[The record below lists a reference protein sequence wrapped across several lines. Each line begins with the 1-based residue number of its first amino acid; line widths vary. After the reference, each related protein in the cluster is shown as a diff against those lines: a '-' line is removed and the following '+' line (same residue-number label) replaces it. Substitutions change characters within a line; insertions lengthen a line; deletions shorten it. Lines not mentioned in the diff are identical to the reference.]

1 MFEAF
6 DYSLTYDLRTCGA
19 ANNSALVPT
28 LSDVFTEKLTIRKEL
43 PVSVSHA
50 TTTSCFALGDPHYMT
65 FDSMYYDFMV
75 PGEASLWLVGCRLWL
90 CPSSLV
96 DVISRSDVGGEAS
109 HWFEGCRLW
118 LYPCGPM
125 DGIAMWVYYASLAV
139 ACRVLACRVLAVWCS

>member
-1 MFEAF
+1 MVSSSPCDKPVVPSQTFIVVFEAF

-75 PGEASLWLVGCRLWL
+75 PGEASHWLVGCRLYG
-90 CPSSLV
+90 CAHLV
-96 DVISRSDVGGEAS
+96 
-109 HWFEGCRLW
+109 L
-118 LYPCGPM
+118 
-125 DGIAMWVYYASLAV
+125 
-139 ACRVLACRVLAVWCS
+139 